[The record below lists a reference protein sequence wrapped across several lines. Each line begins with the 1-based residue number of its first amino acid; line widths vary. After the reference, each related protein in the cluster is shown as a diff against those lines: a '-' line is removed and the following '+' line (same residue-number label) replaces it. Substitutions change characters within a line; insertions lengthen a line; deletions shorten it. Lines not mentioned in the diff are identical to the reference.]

1 MMSLQQDHR
10 AASQDD
16 NTHEIIPP
24 GFLQA
29 RDCLRSGI
37 GQANASAIPETSL
50 LAALLAETLPRL
62 VNTYGPAQAA
72 VILSRLAHD
81 IGSGV
86 APNCKP
92 Q

>member
-1 MMSLQQDHR
+1 MTLLQERR

-16 NTHEIIPP
+16 DTLDIMSP

-29 RDCLRSGI
+29 RDCVRSGI
-37 GQANASAIPETSL
+37 GQANASGVPETSL
-50 LAALLAETLPRL
+50 LAVLLAETLPRL
-62 VNTYGPAQAA
+62 VNAYGPAQAA

>member
-1 MMSLQQDHR
+1 MSLLQDHR
-10 AASQDD
+10 VASQDD
-16 NTHEIIPP
+16 DTHNIIPP

-37 GQANASAIPETSL
+37 GQANASGIPEASL

-62 VNTYGPAQAA
+62 INVYGPAHAA

-81 IGSGV
+81 IGAGL

>member
-1 MMSLQQDHR
+1 MTLLQERR

-16 NTHEIIPP
+16 DTLDIMSP

-29 RDCLRSGI
+29 RDCVRSGI
-37 GQANASAIPETSL
+37 GQANASGVPETSL
-50 LAALLAETLPRL
+50 LAVLLAETLPRL
-62 VNTYGPAQAA
+62 INAYGPAQAA

>member
-1 MMSLQQDHR
+1 MSFLQERR

-16 NTHEIIPP
+16 ETHEIIPP

-29 RDCLRSGI
+29 RDCVRSGI
-37 GQANASAIPETSL
+37 GQANASGVPETFL

-62 VNTYGPAQAA
+62 VNAYGPAQAA

-81 IGSGV
+81 IGAGT
-86 APNCKP
+86 APNCRP

>member
-1 MMSLQQDHR
+1 MTLLQERR

-16 NTHEIIPP
+16 DTLDIMSP

-29 RDCLRSGI
+29 RDCVQSGI
-37 GQANASAIPETSL
+37 GQANASGVPETSL
-50 LAALLAETLPRL
+50 LAVLLAETLPRL
-62 VNTYGPAQAA
+62 VNAYGPAQAA